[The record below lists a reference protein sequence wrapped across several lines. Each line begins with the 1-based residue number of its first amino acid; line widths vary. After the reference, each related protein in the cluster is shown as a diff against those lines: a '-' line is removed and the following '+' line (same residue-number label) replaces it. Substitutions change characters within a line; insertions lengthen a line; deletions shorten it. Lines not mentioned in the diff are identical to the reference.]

1 MQKQDPRYRMQ
12 MQDIDELWESGLGD
26 AAWPLLQ
33 SLSGT
38 GFAFGRPARGVPVWK
53 NFDPSPVIG

>member
-1 MQKQDPRYRMQ
+1 